1 MAFEMIRLDVAAAVA
16 TIILDRPDRLNSAP
30 PQMFDEI
37 AQALDHLNG
46 ARALVI
52 TGAGRAFCSG
62 ADLGDR
68 KDADSTSPGDFAYG
82 ALTRHYAPT
91 LLKLSKLG
99 VPVICAVN
107 GPAAGIGCSIAL
119 AGDLVIAGKSA
130 YFLQAFVNVGLIAD
144 GGASWMLPRFVG
156 KARAAEM
163 LLLGERIAAE
173 KAAEWGL
180 IYKCVEDAELLT
192 EARALGERLAKGPTA
207 ALRIIRQTL
216 ASSLETNF
224 AAALALEAEGQRE
237 AANTADAAEGKRAF
251 REKRKP
257 AFEGI

>member
-1 MAFEMIRLDVAAAVA
+1 MAFEMVRLDVAAGVA
-16 TIILDRPDRLNSAP
+16 TLILDRPDRLNSAP

-68 KDADSTSPGDFAYG
+68 KDADSSSPGDFAYG
-82 ALTRHYAPT
+82 ALARHYAPT
-91 LLKLSKLG
+91 LLKLSRLG
-99 VPVICAVN
+99 VPIICAVN

-119 AGDLVIAGKSA
+119 VGDLVIAGKSA
-130 YFLQAFVNVGLIAD
+130 YFLEAFVNIGLIAD
-144 GGASWMLPRFVG
+144 GGASWMLPRLVG

-163 LLLGERIAAE
+163 MLLGERITAERAAQ
-173 KAAEWGL
+173 WGL
-180 IYKCVEDAELLT
+180 IYKCVEDAELLN
-192 EARALGERLAKGPTA
+192 EARALGERLANGPTA
-207 ALRIIRQTL
+207 ALRLIRQTL
-216 ASSLETNF
+216 AASLETNF

-237 AANTADAAEGKRAF
+237 AANTADAAEGKQAF

-257 AFEGI
+257 AFKGR

>member
-1 MAFEMIRLDVAAAVA
+1 MAFEMIRLDIAAGVA
-16 TIILDRPDRLNSAP
+16 TLILDRPARLNSAP

-37 AQALDHLNG
+37 AEALDHLKG

-68 KDADSTSPGDFAYG
+68 KDADPSSPGDWAYR
-82 ALTRHYAPT
+82 ALTRHYGPT

-99 VPVICAVN
+99 MPVICAVN

-130 YFLQAFVNVGLIAD
+130 YFLQSFVNVGLVPD
-144 GGASWMLPRFVG
+144 GGASWILPRLAG

-163 LLLGERIAAE
+163 MMLGEKIAAE

-180 IYKCVEDAELLT
+180 IYKCVEDADLLT
-192 EARALGERLAKGPTA
+192 EARSLSTRLASGPTT
-207 ALRIIRQTL
+207 ALRMIRQNL
-216 ASSLETNF
+216 ASSLDTDY
-224 AAALALEAEGQRE
+224 ATALAHEAEGQRV
-237 AANTADAAEGKRAF
+237 AADTDDAAEGKKAF

-257 AFEGI
+257 EFRGM